1 MSAADASGE
10 ANPFDQ
16 FDETTSAMPGEGDG
30 EGLTVAGILRE
41 AGIDPSEVW
50 PQPRS
55 QTRHER
61 MAQAMRP
68 YMQSTGLAVAD
79 LDDRPE
85 QVGSWVNGA
94 GRALGYEP
102 TWVRFVRPDL
112 ERGALFVL
120 HSPHP
125 DNEAELIVIAEKG
138 VLNRPLIADVCRWAF
153 FGLGLCRVVL
163 RIPADR
169 PDLSDLARRAWFKH
183 EGTAR
188 RFYRGTVDAQVW
200 AMTGPD
206 CPWLAPRP
214 SAASSAADM
223 PAPSSMKVH

>member
-10 ANPFDQ
+10 ADRSDQ
-16 FDETTSAMPGEGDG
+16 ADEGMTLE
-30 EGLTVAGILRE
+30 GILRE
-41 AGIDPSEVW
+41 AGVDPRDVW
-50 PQPRS
+50 PQAPTAPAP

-61 MAQAMRP
+61 MARAMRP
-68 YMQSTGLAVAD
+68 FMQPTGLAVAD

-112 ERGALFVL
+112 DRGALFVL

-153 FGLGLCRVVL
+153 FGLGLCRVVV

-169 PDLSDLARRAWFKH
+169 PDLSDLARRARFKH

-188 RFYRGTVDAQVW
+188 RFFRGTVDAQVW

-206 CPWLAPRP
+206 CPWLAPRFAPRP
-214 SAASSAADM
+214 SAADPAADM